1 MPVQIVDD
9 DALLVSK
16 FERLSATSLI
26 QFEACP
32 RSWYLRRVEF
42 LRGPSVPAMM
52 RGHIV
57 ESTVC
62 RVLRESPSLVK
73 EDDAW
78 DVLSSPLDEDG
89 RPVRNGGVWPA
100 SSLSTLERLP
110 DFQALVSWARARARV
125 HLPEVK
131 RVHVEAYEDDPM
143 ALGSGEDLD
152 DEVMLEMV
160 NATLDFHLEEV
171 NRCLEQDGGP
181 NLEAWRAGER
191 PEWPAPDGFP
201 YEWNQPHPSA
211 GKDECS
217 LMEAWEI
224 ARPWFVD
231 PDASTFSLGTVHPE
245 HWFWGEYDFVYSW
258 DGRVSIVDLKAARG
272 NNDRSAGYVKQ
283 LEIYAWLW
291 WVTHERKIRVEDL
304 RIWYAG
310 ASTVKNVK
318 APDAK
323 RLAELDVEL
332 SDAYERLFLNRGEI
346 DDFPAKPSPLQ
357 VFEDGGKHV
366 GENPDPFA
374 RCSTCDH
381 QSICPS
387 AENREKLPKMERF
400 EHAGRKWPIVSAVD
414 IQTRVDICGEVNGLL
429 TPMKDGEGGIEI
441 KFYLQQGVDRIEVKN
456 CFVPKPVSI
465 TRRIKNGVHVR
476 ITGGRPTEWNLTPS
490 IELDKDSVVEIIDP
504 SESDGVDIVGLETA
518 GSVVGRVMTIRD
530 TTWQKNRSASGKP
543 KWRFTIQ
550 DGTGRIDVVAY
561 SFAVPVAARSIKPG
575 DEIAILNGVYSEFFG
590 RPEIKFQKNSRLVI
604 LNRRND
610 STA

>member
-1 MPVQIVDD
+1 MPVQIVDE

-26 QFEACP
+26 QFDACP
-32 RSWYLRRVEF
+32 RSWYHRRVEF

-62 RVLRESPSLVK
+62 RILRESPMLVK
-73 EDDAW
+73 DDAEW
-78 DVLSSPLDEDG
+78 DILSSPIDEDG
-89 RPVRNGGVWPA
+89 RPDQTAVEWPA
-100 SSLSTLERLP
+100 ASLSTLEEVADLQELREW
-110 DFQALVSWARARARV
+110 ACARAEV

-131 RVHVEAYEDDPM
+131 QVHVEAFEDDPM
-143 ALGSGEDLD
+143 ALGNGEDLD
-152 DEVMLEMV
+152 DERMLSMV
-160 NATLDFHLEEV
+160 LATIDFHLEEV
-171 NRCLEQDGGP
+171 QRCLEEGGGP
-181 NLEAWRAGER
+181 NLENWREGNR
-191 PEWPAPDGFP
+191 PKWPAPDGYP
-201 YEWNQPHPSA
+201 YDWSEPHPA
-211 GKDECS
+211 VGKNECS

-231 PDASTFSLGTVHPE
+231 PDAATFSLGTVHPE

-258 DGRVSIVDLKAARG
+258 NGQISIVDLKAAMG

-291 WVTHERKIRVEDL
+291 WATHERKSRVEDL

-310 ASTVKNVK
+310 ASVIKNLV
-318 APDAK
+318 APDEA
-323 RLAELDVEL
+323 RLNELNLEL
-332 SDAYERLFLNRGEI
+332 QDAYQRLFVNRGNIE
-346 DDFPAKPSPLQ
+346 DFPAEPAPLQ
-357 VFEDGGKHV
+357 IFEGGGKYV
-366 GENPDPFA
+366 GENSDPFA
-374 RCSTCDH
+374 RCANCDY

-387 AENREKLPKMERF
+387 AENREYLPKMDKL
-400 EHAGRKWPIVSAVD
+400 EHAGRKWPIVSAAD

-429 TPMKDGEGGIEI
+429 TPMKDSEGGIEI

-476 ITGGRPTEWNLTPS
+476 ITGGRPTEWNLSPS

-504 SESDGVDIVGLETA
+504 SEADGAEIVGLETA

-530 TTWQKNRSASGKP
+530 TTWQKNRSGTGKP
-543 KWRFTIQ
+543 KWRLTIQ
-550 DGTGRIDVVAY
+550 DGTGRIEVVAY
-561 SFAVPVAARSIKPG
+561 SFAVPASARSIKPG
-575 DEIAILNGVYSEFFG
+575 DEIAILNGVYSEFYG
-590 RPEIKFQKNSRLVI
+590 RREIKFQKNSRLVI
-604 LNRRND
+604 LKRRD
-610 STA
+610 ESAA

>member
-1 MPVQIVDD
+1 MPVQIVDED
-9 DALLVSK
+9 ELLVSK

-26 QFEACP
+26 QYDACP
-32 RSWYLRRVEF
+32 RSWYLRRVEY

-62 RVLRESPSLVK
+62 RVLRESPSLVSQ
-73 EDDAW
+73 DDAW
-78 DVLSSPLDEDG
+78 DIMSSPLDEEG
-89 RPVRNGGVWPA
+89 RPERKGGEWPA
-100 SSLSTLERLP
+100 PNLGKLDDLADMQSLR
-110 DFQALVSWARARARV
+110 DWALTRAEV

-131 RVHVEAYEDDPM
+131 QVHVEAYEDDPM
-143 ALGSGEDLD
+143 SLGGGEDLD
-152 DEVMLEMV
+152 DDEMLSMV
-160 NATLDFHLEEV
+160 IATIDFHLEEV
-171 NRCLEQDGGP
+171 ERCLELGGGP
-181 NLEAWRAGER
+181 NLKLWRSGER
-191 PEWPAPDGFP
+191 PLWPAPDGFP
-201 YEWNQPHPSA
+201 YDWKQPHPSA
-211 GKDECS
+211 SSGECK
-217 LMEAWEI
+217 LIEAWEI

-231 PDASTFSLGTVHPE
+231 PDAATFSLGTVHPE

-258 DGRVSIVDLKAARG
+258 DGRVSIVDLKAAKG

-291 WVTHERKIRVEDL
+291 WNTHQRESRVEDL

-310 ASTVKNVK
+310 SSTVKNVK

-323 RLAELDVEL
+323 RLLELDAEL
-332 SDAYERLFLNRGEI
+332 SDAYERLFVNRGDI
-346 DDFPAKPSPLQ
+346 DQFPPTPSPLQ

-366 GENPDPFA
+366 GEDSDPLA
-374 RCSTCDH
+374 RCLTCDH
-381 QSICPS
+381 RSICPT
-387 AENREKLPKMERF
+387 AENRENLPKMERL
-400 EHAGRKWPIVSAVD
+400 EHAGRKWPIVSATD

-429 TPMKDGEGGIEI
+429 TPMKDSDGGIEI

-465 TRRIKNGVHVR
+465 TRRIKNGVHIR

-504 SESDGVDIVGLETA
+504 SESDGVDIVGLDTA

-530 TTWQKNRSASGKP
+530 TNWQKNRSASGKP
-543 KWRFTIQ
+543 KWRLTIQ
-550 DGTGRIDVVAY
+550 DGTGRIEVVAY

-604 LNRRND
+604 LKRRD
-610 STA
+610 HSTA